1 MYRELDQV
9 LAYHCGPALAGVK
22 VANLVSL
29 SLEEFPELRETA
41 AKYNR
46 LFQGKGVSF
55 RLLCGCGKR
64 ALLLVY
70 REEQLAR
77 QLREPLAAELLRR
90 DGYPEGADVE
100 RLLELLST
108 RLRMG
113 KEFPHEIGLFLG
125 YPPEDVLGFQRYRG
139 QNCKLCGYWK
149 VYSDVDRARVLFRL
163 YDRCREVL
171 CRRVARGMTLSE
183 VFLAA

>member
-1 MYRELDQV
+1 MQLNRYIDHTML
-9 LAYHCGPALAGVK
+9 K
-22 VANLVSL
+22 ANATRADIEKLCQ
-29 SLEEFPELRETA
+29 EAKQHEFASVCVNTC
-41 AKYNR
+41 
-46 LFQGKGVSF
+46 FV
-55 RLLCGCGKR
+55 
-64 ALLLVY
+64 
-70 REEQLAR
+70 
-77 QLREPLAAELLRR
+77 PLAAELLRR
-90 DGYPEGADVE
+90 DGYPEGADVG
-100 RLLELLST
+100 RLLDLLST

>member
-1 MYRELDQV
+1 MTAKEFLGQSYRLDQRINS
-9 LAYHCGPALAGVK
+9 K
-22 VANLVSL
+22 
-29 SLEEFPELRETA
+29 LEQVMKLRETA